1 MISRYEQFSYIIS
14 CIYRQIQKIER
25 DEMIKYGV
33 RGSCAQYLAA
43 MSRHPEGMTSTQ
55 LCEVCDRD
63 KAAVS
68 RALADMEDHGLV
80 MRQSA
85 TDSNYRAMIT
95 LTQQGKELAA
105 IVFDR
110 AQAAVDAAGHGLTDE
125 DRKVFYAALDLIATN
140 LQVICRNGIP
150 AKKETKGEPKE

>member
-14 CIYRQIQKIER
+14 SIYRQIQKIER

-33 RGSCAQYLAA
+33 RGSYAQYLAA

-85 TDSNYRAMIT
+85 TDSNYRATIT
-95 LTQQGKELAA
+95 LTQQGRKLAA

-110 AQAAVDAAGHGLTDE
+110 AQTAVDAAGQGLTDE
-125 DRKVFYAALDLIATN
+125 DRKVFYAALDLIAAN
-140 LQVICRNGIP
+140 LQAICRNGIP
-150 AKKETKGEPKE
+150 VKKETEGETKE